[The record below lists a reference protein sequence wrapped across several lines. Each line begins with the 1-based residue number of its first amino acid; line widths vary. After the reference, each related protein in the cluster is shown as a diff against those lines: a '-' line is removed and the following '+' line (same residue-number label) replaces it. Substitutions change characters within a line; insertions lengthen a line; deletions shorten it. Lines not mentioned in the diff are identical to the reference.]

1 MAANLV
7 VLLDILKDSILQID
21 SACKQLDTPFPS
33 LDTPY
38 SPESEA
44 VRSDPSIAGAIATV
58 AAAAEQ
64 LLVTVLPPAR
74 TLFNT
79 TAAFQA
85 TSALRVATMV
95 HVAEHLR
102 DAGEKGAHVDEIVKG
117 AEVSSQKLGRILRLL
132 ATKHIFREVSPDV
145 FVNNRISSVLDTGKS
160 VTSLRADPDNMHADT
175 NGTVALV
182 MTNMDEYFKG
192 SAYLAETLLDPTTAR
207 SDETSKTAMNRAFG
221 SDVDYW
227 SWLELP
233 EQRPRLLRFGMAM
246 HGAKQMS
253 DESFVLRGFDWKS
266 LAPGST
272 VVDVGGGVGSVSL
285 GLAETFPHLKIVLQD
300 REKTIEDAQKLW
312 QRQLPGAVASGQ
324 AILQPHDFF
333 QDQPAREPA
342 PAVFLIRYIL
352 HDWADSYCRK
362 ILGRL
367 RQAAGPHTRLLVVDE
382 ILPYACRMDKDE
394 VVQAI
399 PGAEGEVGPQPLLAN
414 LGYVNLHKYL
424 MDLTMLGCVNGQER
438 TLLHFHNLL
447 QSTGWK
453 LQEVHRNP
461 AFASTIVA
469 VPI

>member
-1 MAANLV
+1 MA
-7 VLLDILKDSILQID
+7 
-21 SACKQLDTPFPS
+21 KQLVALARLALDAALKIDAICEEKGAAFPALDEPFS
-33 LDTPY
+33 QT
-38 SPESEA
+38 SEA
-44 VRSDPSIAGAIATV
+44 IRSDPGVAASIGPL

-64 LLVTVLPPAR
+64 LLVTAWNPTR
-74 TLFNT
+74 TLYNT
-79 TAAFQA
+79 NAGFQV
-85 TSALRVATMV
+85 TSAIRMATTTNVAEVLREAGGKGV
-95 HVAEHLR
+95 HVSEIA
-102 DAGEKGAHVDEIVKG
+102 AGTTVAPT
-117 AEVSSQKLGRILRLL
+117 KLARMLRLL
-132 ATKHIFREVSPDV
+132 ATRHIFREVAPDV
-145 FVNNRISSVLDTGKS
+145 FVNNRISSLLDTGLP
-160 VTSLRADPDNMHADT
+160 VATLRAEPGEIHADMSPM
-175 NGTVALV
+175 VAML
-182 MTNMDEYFKG
+182 MGAADQHFKA
-192 SAYLAETLLDPTTAR
+192 SAYLTETLTDPETAYSDDLDKA
-207 SDETSKTAMNRAFG
+207 AVNVAF
-221 SDVDYW
+221 DTKLDYW

-233 EQRPRLLRFGMAM
+233 EQRMRLTRFGMAM
-246 HGAKQMS
+246 SNRQMWDVTS
-253 DESFVLRGFDWKS
+253 ILQGFDWKS

-285 GLAETFPHLKIVLQD
+285 ALAETFPDLKIILQD

-324 AILQPHDFF
+324 AVLQPHDFF

-362 ILGRL
+362 ILHKL
-367 RQAAGPHTRLLVVDE
+367 RQAAGPHTKLLVIDE

-438 TLLHFHNLL
+438 TLLHFNNLL
-447 QSTGWK
+447 QSSGWK
-453 LQEVHRNP
+453 LLEVHRNP

-469 VPI
+469 IPI